1 MSACHLRGG
10 DVWLGMAE
18 RPGAHGSLSL
28 FSLRVEEGKDKNDA
42 AAAAGMSCGELAALC
57 AAGCFSFE
65 DGVRLARV
73 RGEVMK
79 KAVEVR
85 SASA

>member
-1 MSACHLRGG
+1 M
-10 DVWLGMAE
+10 
-18 RPGAHGSLSL
+18 SL

-65 DGVRLARV
+65 VPA
-73 RGEVMK
+73 
-79 KAVEVR
+79 A
-85 SASA
+85 SASLAVSVT